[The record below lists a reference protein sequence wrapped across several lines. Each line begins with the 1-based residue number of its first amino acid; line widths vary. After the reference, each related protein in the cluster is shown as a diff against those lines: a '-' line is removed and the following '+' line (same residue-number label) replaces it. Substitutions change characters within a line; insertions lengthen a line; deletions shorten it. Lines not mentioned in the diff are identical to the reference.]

1 MRSTVNLISG
11 GLLSLLAAIA
21 LRAAFQNIDADLSP
35 DAEIVLTGAA
45 ILLAVFN
52 LICAFT
58 EEKPYV
64 HQPN

>member
-45 ILLAVFN
+45 ILFAVFN
-52 LICAFT
+52 FICAFT

-64 HQPN
+64 RQPN

>member
-1 MRSTVNLISG
+1 MRSTLNLASA
-11 GLLSLLAAIA
+11 GLLFLLAAIS
-21 LRAAFQNIDADLSP
+21 LSAAFRNIDADLSP